1 MAPRPDERADNG
13 FGEEEPI
20 RIPCLDAGD
29 PDVRGH
35 ADDPDPIRRRS
46 DDARGVRTV
55 AVVVVSGCRSRHRC
69 TRQTVSAVGAI
80 DVLPE
85 VWMPVVQSGVD
96 IADQDRRAAACD
108 GVRLWRLD
116 LPHVPLKGGES
127 VGVCCRRVR
136 QVTRGWSG
144 CVGTRSLVIV
154 EPCCEGS
161 RGRGAFD
168 PVVLDNIRAEV
179 AAIGASDRDT
189 DLAVAV
195 DQRAA
200 SLRDTGRRVGGYR
213 RAAIEHDVV
222 LHRAGL
228 GGDG

>member
-1 MAPRPDERADNG
+1 MPAIRT
-13 FGEEEPI
+13 FGATPTTPI
-20 RIPCLDAGD
+20 PFD
-29 PDVRGH
+29 
-35 ADDPDPIRRRS
+35 
-46 DDARGVRTV
+46 
-55 AVVVVSGCRSRHRC
+55 
-69 TRQTVSAVGAI
+69 
-80 DVLPE
+80 
-85 VWMPVVQSGVD
+85 
-96 IADQDRRAAACD
+96 AAATMPAVC
-108 GVRLWRLD
+108 
-116 LPHVPLKGGES
+116 VPWPLS
-127 VGVCCRRVR
+127 
-136 QVTRGWSG
+136 SSAAAAP
-144 CVGTRSLVIV
+144 GT
-154 EPCCEGS
+154 